1 MTLEERLADIKIKI
15 IVLKTKIT
23 ALAEQER
30 RFGTD
35 SQNKNLLSIR
45 AERGRNILQ
54 LGELE
59 KLEKILI
66 KRVQQSRQLR
76 LEIESMRGDYQRMI
90 STSHSPGTGFGR
102 SNPNVLR
109 ARSNRLSR
117 LKKDIEKKEKQLK
130 N

>member
-45 AERGRNILQ
+45 AEARKNFD
-54 LGELE
+54 
-59 KLEKILI
+59 KK
-66 KRVQQSRQLR
+66 
-76 LEIESMRGDYQRMI
+76 
-90 STSHSPGTGFGR
+90 STT
-102 SNPNVLR
+102 
-109 ARSNRLSR
+109 
-117 LKKDIEKKEKQLK
+117 KQTA
-130 N
+130 